1 METVLKFVRGGA
13 GGALVAAGFFS
24 TAPKSYVLWL
34 LGTVLLLSV
43 TGLCAAGGTCERK

>member
-1 METVLKFVRGGA
+1 MDTVLRFVRGGA

-24 TAPKSYVLWL
+24 AAPKSYILWL

-43 TGLCAAGGTCERK
+43 TGFCAAGSTCERK

>member
-1 METVLKFVRGGA
+1 MDTVLKFVRGGA

-24 TAPKSYVLWL
+24 AAPRSYVLWI

-43 TGLCAAGGTCERK
+43 TGLCAAGSTCERK

>member
-13 GGALVAAGFFS
+13 GGALVAAGFYS
-24 TAPKSYVLWL
+24 AAPRSYVLWI

-43 TGLCAAGGTCERK
+43 TGLCGIGNICERK